1 MLAIRWSK
9 MRNFIWPT
17 SKSAIVVQ
25 FSAAAAANSVRIT
38 QSNTSHRLPGIAR
51 PFFMGGKFM
60 AGVGDR
66 LPDGPISSL
75 LPPLQPTHL
84 QHTHTHSQP
93 PPFVVHCRSW
103 DWVEFG
109 SWVGGAAWQIARHL
123 TAASIQRQFRLIF
136 LYFHFAFFFLCHC
149 EFASA
154 TAPPLHFGYNAN
166 GASKTRLLCF
176 DRDRWFEDEVM
187 NYRTLTLLAARWYN
201 PKLLI
206 SVRALSII

>member
-136 LYFHFAFFFLCHC
+136 LYFHFAFFFC
-149 EFASA
+149 A
-154 TAPPLHFGYNAN
+154 TANSLVQLRH
-166 GASKTRLLCF
+166 RC
-176 DRDRWFEDEVM
+176 
-187 NYRTLTLLAARWYN
+187 
-201 PKLLI
+201 I
-206 SVRALSII
+206 SVIMQMAPRKLGYYVSIVTGDLKMKSWIIGHLLFWQRDDITQKYW

>member
-1 MLAIRWSK
+1 

-84 QHTHTHSQP
+84 QHTHTHTVSRP
-93 PPFVVHCRSW
+93 
-103 DWVEFG
+103 
-109 SWVGGAAWQIARHL
+109 
-123 TAASIQRQFRLIF
+123 
-136 LYFHFAFFFLCHC
+136 
-149 EFASA
+149 
-154 TAPPLHFGYNAN
+154 
-166 GASKTRLLCF
+166 RLLCIAAA
-176 DRDRWFEDEVM
+176 EIE
-187 NYRTLTLLAARWYN
+187 LSLAAEWAVLHG
-201 PKLLI
+201 KLHGI
-206 SVRALSII
+206 